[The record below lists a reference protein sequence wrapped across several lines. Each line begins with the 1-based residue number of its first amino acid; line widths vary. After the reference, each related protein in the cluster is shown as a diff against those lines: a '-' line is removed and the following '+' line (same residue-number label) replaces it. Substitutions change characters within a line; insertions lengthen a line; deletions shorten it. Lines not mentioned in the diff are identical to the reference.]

1 MNKEVREI
9 KVCGKCGREVNRK
22 RGRYYSFPQRCP
34 FCGGS
39 IKTKYTMEVK

>member
-9 KVCGKCGREVNRK
+9 KVCGRCGREVKRRRK
-22 RGRYYSFPQRCP
+22 NYPILQRCP

-39 IKTKYTMEVK
+39 IKTKYVMDVK